1 MQTILH
7 FQKVAYALTDARLK
21 VVEVGGMLEL
31 FPMDRAESLQGLS
44 LFAITPELSREQRD
58 AIRALLHGHQTGPVS
73 MVVERAHPRGG
84 HFYLRVNNL
93 VHRRDGQDERGVLHI
108 LQDVSIEERLRR
120 ALLHYQAENQELN
133 GRTPGREIPGVN
145 PREEFQALEE
155 WKSKFM
161 ALTLHE
167 LRTPLAS
174 IIGYLDLFLAGE
186 FGPLAQMQQE
196 YLETVHRAAHRLL
209 SITDNLADVSNL
221 ISARLTLQPQPTDL
235 GRLISLVAG
244 ELQAHLNARGQE
256 LVIRVEPGLPA
267 VLCDEARTVQIL
279 YNLLHNASKYS
290 HEGDKIVLVVE
301 WAAQPGF
308 VQVSIADTGIGV
320 PADEKHRLFESFFRA
335 GNAYLSG
342 ESGFGLGLHIAKSL
356 VDLQGGQLWF
366 ESTENVGSIFYF
378 TLPVAP

>member
-108 LQDVSIEERLRR
+108 LQDVSIEERLRL

-133 GRTPGREIPGVN
+133 GRTPGLEIPGVN
-145 PREEFQALEE
+145 FREEFQALVE
-155 WKSKFM
+155 WKSKLM
-161 ALTLHE
+161 ALTLVE

-174 IIGYLDLFLAGE
+174 IIGYLDPFLAGE
-186 FGPLAQMQQE
+186 FRPPARVQEESPDAGHPAGP
-196 YLETVHRAAHRLL
+196 RL
-209 SITDNLADVSNL
+209 
-221 ISARLTLQPQPTDL
+221 P
-235 GRLISLVAG
+235 SL
-244 ELQAHLNARGQE
+244 
-256 LVIRVEPGLPA
+256 
-267 VLCDEARTVQIL
+267 
-279 YNLLHNASKYS
+279 
-290 HEGDKIVLVVE
+290 
-301 WAAQPGF
+301 
-308 VQVSIADTGIGV
+308 
-320 PADEKHRLFESFFRA
+320 
-335 GNAYLSG
+335 
-342 ESGFGLGLHIAKSL
+342 
-356 VDLQGGQLWF
+356 
-366 ESTENVGSIFYF
+366 
-378 TLPVAP
+378 